1 MPFDLPP
8 QATGLALIAAFVLFA
23 IGASL
28 PLAGA
33 KGNPRF
39 YALAGREHLWAVA
52 RNATIWRLANV
63 LMGAAAV
70 VLLIGLGLL
79 TASLEA
85 ANERV
90 FARLG
95 LIGWLVATALWV
107 AFSAFRAIVTTRA
120 AHDLSSTDAMPAGYE
135 PMARKGSAVF
145 FAYAVVGFLA
155 LATYGMSLLQL
166 TIVPAWAAWLT
177 LVSAIAL
184 LIHLLVTGDT
194 LPAFHYVPPLL
205 IGLLLLLR
213 P

>member
-1 MPFDLPP
+1 MLLSRDQL
-8 QATGLALIAAFVLFA
+8 TGIALIASFVLFA
-23 IGASL
+23 VGASL
-28 PLAGA
+28 PVVGA
-33 KGNPRF
+33 RGNPRF
-39 YALAGREHLWAVA
+39 YALPVREHLRAIAGNAVV
-52 RNATIWRLANV
+52 WRVANV

-70 VLLIGLGLL
+70 VLLAGLSLL
-79 TASLEA
+79 TTNLEA

-107 AFSAFRAIVTTRA
+107 AFSAFRAIITTRA

-135 PMARKGSAVF
+135 PLARKGSAVF

-155 LATYGMSLLQL
+155 LASYGASLLQL
-166 TIVPAWAAWLT
+166 TFLPTWVAWTTVVLSVAF
-177 LVSAIAL
+177 
-184 LIHLLVTGDT
+184 LIHMLITGDT
-194 LPAFHYVPPLL
+194 LPAFHYLPPLL